1 MTNINITPIIETVIG
16 LIITIVSVIAIPKF
30 KVWISN
36 NLSEKQI
43 EIAKV
48 VISSCVQAAEQIYA
62 NSEKAGSSKKK
73 YVMEYAKNKLAEIGL
88 TIDEKEIEVYL
99 EQAVLELKESQKDK
113 VAQCLLNLTK
123 TTSERL
129 LRTVTA
135 LNPIQQGFLTLRTM

>member
-1 MTNINITPIIETVIG
+1 MTNITPILESLIAF
-16 LIITIVSVIAIPKF
+16 IITIFSVIVIPKLHI
-30 KVWISN
+30 WIN
-36 NLSEKQI
+36 NKLSEKQI

-113 VAQCLLNLTK
+113 VA
-123 TTSERL
+123 
-129 LRTVTA
+129 
-135 LNPIQQGFLTLRTM
+135 

>member
-1 MTNINITPIIETVIG
+1 MTNINMTPIIETVIG
-16 LIITIVSVIAIPKF
+16 LIITIVSVIVIPKF

-73 YVMEYAKNKLAEIGL
+73 YVMEYAKKKLAEIGL

-113 VAQCLLNLTK
+113 VA
-123 TTSERL
+123 
-129 LRTVTA
+129 
-135 LNPIQQGFLTLRTM
+135 

>member
-1 MTNINITPIIETVIG
+1 MTNITPILESLIA
-16 LIITIVSVIAIPKF
+16 LIITIFSVVVIPKLHI
-30 KVWISN
+30 WINN

-113 VAQCLLNLTK
+113 VA
-123 TTSERL
+123 
-129 LRTVTA
+129 
-135 LNPIQQGFLTLRTM
+135 

>member
-1 MTNINITPIIETVIG
+1 MTNITPILESLIT
-16 LIITIVSVIAIPKF
+16 LIITIFSVFVIPKLHI
-30 KVWISN
+30 WIN
-36 NLSEKQI
+36 NKLSEKQI

-48 VISSCVQAAEQIYA
+48 VISSCVQAAEQIYI

-113 VAQCLLNLTK
+113 VA
-123 TTSERL
+123 
-129 LRTVTA
+129 
-135 LNPIQQGFLTLRTM
+135 

>member
-16 LIITIVSVIAIPKF
+16 LIITIVSVIVIPKF

-73 YVMEYAKNKLAEIGL
+73 YVMEYAKKKLAEIGL

-113 VAQCLLNLTK
+113 VA
-123 TTSERL
+123 
-129 LRTVTA
+129 
-135 LNPIQQGFLTLRTM
+135 

>member
-1 MTNINITPIIETVIG
+1 MTNITPILESLIA
-16 LIITIVSVIAIPKF
+16 LIITIFSVVVIPKLHI
-30 KVWISN
+30 WINN

-88 TIDEKEIEVYL
+88 TIDEREIEVYL

-113 VAQCLLNLTK
+113 VA
-123 TTSERL
+123 
-129 LRTVTA
+129 
-135 LNPIQQGFLTLRTM
+135 